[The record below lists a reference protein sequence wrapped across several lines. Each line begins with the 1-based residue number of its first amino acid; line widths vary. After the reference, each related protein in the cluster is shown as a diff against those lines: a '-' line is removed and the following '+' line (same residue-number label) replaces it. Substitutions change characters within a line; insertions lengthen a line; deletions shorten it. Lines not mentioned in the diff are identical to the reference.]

1 MVAGFQWL
9 PCYHGCW
16 ISTVS
21 LLPWLLVFRG
31 YSVAM
36 VAGIPW
42 LLCCHGC
49 DTNRL
54 LSDIETGDNVHDR
67 AEFRV
72 VYGFRVYQGLVEFLR
87 VT

>member
-21 LLPWLLVFRG
+21 LLPWLLVFRS

-54 LSDIETGDNVHDR
+54 LSDIETGNNMFTI
-67 AEFRV
+67 ELSL
-72 VYGFRVYQGLVEFLR
+72 GLSTVSVFTKVL
-87 VT
+87 